1 MVQVERTNPLM
12 SFGAEEPPE
21 NPPGAT
27 VEPWQQLDE
36 RRVNVR
42 AIHKKLRERI
52 QAEIETL

>member
-1 MVQVERTNPLM
+1 MERTNPLM

-36 RRVNVR
+36 RHVNVR

-52 QAEIETL
+52 QAEIQTL